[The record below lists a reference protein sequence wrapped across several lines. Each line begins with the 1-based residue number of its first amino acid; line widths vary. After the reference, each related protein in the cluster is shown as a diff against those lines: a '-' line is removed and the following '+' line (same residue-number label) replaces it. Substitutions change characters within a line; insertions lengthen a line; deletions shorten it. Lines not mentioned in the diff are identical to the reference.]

1 MPPLLKFILRR
12 LFFLVISFIFITA
25 LLYAG
30 IMLTPAE
37 TRADLYMPKN
47 LSPNLTE
54 EQAQKLIEKLTAL
67 IIEKYHLSAP
77 YPVQY
82 LGWLDNLVHGA
93 WGYSPTLQEDVLTS
107 LLRRTPATL
116 ELTLYSILVFIP
128 LGIITGAIAAGS
140 FHKPKDTLLQASA
153 FLATA
158 MPTFIL
164 ALFLISI
171 FYAGLKWFPPGRL
184 SNALSQVIN
193 TPGYHSYTGL
203 VTIDGLLNLRLD
215 VTLDALRHLV
225 LPVITLSLFHWA
237 TLQRITRAAMLDEFS
252 KEYLLA
258 VKAKGITHRRAVWH
272 HALRNVLSPVLTS
285 SMLSAASLLTG
296 VFVVEIIYN
305 YPGVS
310 SIITR
315 GVGSIPDAPA
325 AVGFAV
331 YSILA
336 VLVMMFILDIV
347 QAWLDPRYREGIL
360 EL

>member
-1 MPPLLKFILRR
+1 MPPLLKFVLRR
-12 LFFLVISFIFITA
+12 LFFLVISFIVITA
-25 LLYAG
+25 LIFAG
-30 IMLTPAE
+30 VMLTPAE
-37 TRADLYMPKN
+37 VRVQLYLPKN

-54 EQAQKLIEKLTAL
+54 EQAQKIIEKLTE
-67 IIEKYHLSAP
+67 INIQRYHLNDP
-77 YPVQY
+77 FPVQY
-82 LGWLDNLVHGA
+82 TLWLNNILHGT
-93 WGYSPTLQEDVLTS
+93 WGYSPTLQEDVLSS

-116 ELTLYSILVFIP
+116 ELTLYSILFFIP
-128 LGIITGAIAAGS
+128 LGVISGAIAAGS
-140 FHKPKDTLLQASA
+140 FHKPKDMLLQASA
-153 FLATA
+153 FIATA

-171 FYAGLKWFPPGRL
+171 FYAGLKWFPPGRM
-184 SNALSQVIN
+184 SNSISQIVN
-193 TPGYHSYTGL
+193 AGSYHAYTGL
-203 VTIDGLLNLRLD
+203 LTIDGLLNLRPA
-215 VTLDALRHLV
+215 VTLDALRHMV
-225 LPVITLSLFHWA
+225 LPVLTLSLFHWA

-252 KEYLLA
+252 KEYLVA

-272 HALRNVLSPVLTS
+272 HALRNVFSPVLTS

-296 VFVVEIIYN
+296 VYVVEIIYN
-305 YPGVS
+305 YPGIS

-315 GVGSIPDAPA
+315 GIGSIPDAPA

-336 VLVMMFILDIV
+336 VLFMMFMLDII

>member
-12 LFFLVISFIFITA
+12 LFFVVVSFLVITA
-25 LLYAG
+25 ILYAG

-37 TRADLYMPKN
+37 ERAMLYMPKN
-47 LSPNLTE
+47 LPSRLTE
-54 EQAQKLIEKLTAL
+54 QQVQKLIDMAIKRHNLN
-67 IIEKYHLSAP
+67 AP

-82 LGWLDNLVHGA
+82 FSWLSSLLQGT

-107 LLRRTPATL
+107 LLRRTPATM
-116 ELTLYSILVFIP
+116 ELTLYSLLAFVP
-128 LGIITGAIAAGS
+128 AGIIIGAVAAGNAQ
-140 FHKPKDTLLQASA
+140 KRQDVLIQIIA
-153 FLATA
+153 FIATA
-158 MPTFIL
+158 LPTFIL

-184 SNALSQVIN
+184 ETAISFSIREESF
-193 TPGYHSYTGL
+193 HSFTGL
-203 VTIDGLLNLRLD
+203 LTLDGLLNGRLD

-225 LPVITLSLFHWA
+225 LPIFTLSLFHWA

-252 KEYLLA
+252 KEYMLA
-258 VKAKGITHRRAVWH
+258 VKAKGISHRRVVWH
-272 HALRNVLSPVLTS
+272 HALRNIFSPVLTS

-296 VFVVEIIYN
+296 VYVVEIIYN
-305 YPGVS
+305 FPGIS
-310 SIITR
+310 GIITR
-315 GVGSIPDAPA
+315 GVGTIPDAPA

-331 YSILA
+331 YSILV
-336 VLVMMFILDIV
+336 VLFIMFILDVI

>member
-1 MPPLLKFILRR
+1 MPPILKFIFRR
-12 LFFLVISFIFITA
+12 FFFVIISFLLITA
-25 LLYAG
+25 LIYAG

-37 TRADLYMPKN
+37 ERAQLYMPKN

-54 EQAQKLIEKLTAL
+54 DQLQQIIEKLTEL
-67 IIEKYHLSAP
+67 NIERYHLNATF
-77 YPVQY
+77 PVQY
-82 LGWLDNLVHGA
+82 IGWLNNILHGT
-93 WGYSPTLQEDVLTS
+93 WGYSPTLNEDVLTS
-107 LLRRTPATL
+107 LQRRTPATL
-116 ELTLYSILVFIP
+116 ELTLYSLFLFIP
-128 LGIITGAIAAGS
+128 LGIVTGAIAAGN
-140 FHKPKDTLLQASA
+140 FHKPKDTLLQATA

-171 FYAGLKWFPPGRL
+171 FYAGLKWFPPGRV
-184 SNALSQVIN
+184 SSSISQVVSSSAFR
-193 TPGYHSYTGL
+193 SYTGL
-203 VTIDGLLNLRLD
+203 ITVDGLLNLRLD
-215 VTLDALRHLV
+215 VALDGLRHLV
-225 LPVITLSLFHWA
+225 LPVFTLSLFHWA
-237 TLQRITRAAMLDEFS
+237 TLQRITRAAMLDEFN

-258 VKAKGITHRRAVWH
+258 VKAKGITHQRAVWH
-272 HALRNVLSPVLTS
+272 HALRNVFSPVLTS

-296 VFVVEIIYN
+296 VYVVEIIYN
-305 YPGVS
+305 YPGIS
-310 SIITR
+310 SIIVR

-336 VLVMMFILDIV
+336 VLFMMFVLDII